1 MEPSGVEQIVER
13 VFQVAGVPHE
23 PPVPVEE
30 LARAMG
36 VNTIRRESMV
46 EDGRLELRDRQS
58 SIFVREGVA
67 LARQRFTIAHE
78 LGHLVLADPQEDLIA
93 RRFLSPGFDAEERFC
108 DAFAAAS
115 LLPRHWI
122 LSQFRGAPERLT
134 VARQVAASSDTS
146 LSASVLRLR
155 ELLEWQRALLHWR
168 RYEGKWRLVS
178 STGVPLKRR
187 DLRSGPET
195 REILERLRGSEGP
208 HRGSLPLIVGHT
220 THMVPAELSVRQRV
234 AVALVAL

>member
-13 VFQVAGVPHE
+13 VFQLAGVPHE

-30 LARAMG
+30 LAHALG
-36 VNTIRRESMV
+36 VNTIRREPMV

-58 SIFVREGVA
+58 SIFVRKGVA

-78 LGHLVLADPQEDLIA
+78 LGHLVLADPQEDLVA
-93 RRFLSPGFDAEERFC
+93 RRLLSPGFDAEERFC

-122 LSQFRGAPERLT
+122 LNQFRGAPERLM
-134 VARQVAASSDTS
+134 VARQVAAGSDTS

-155 ELLEWQRALLHWR
+155 ELLGWRQALLHWR
-168 RYEGKWRLVS
+168 CYEGKWRLVS
-178 STGVPLKRR
+178 STGVPRNQR
-187 DLRSGPET
+187 NLRSGAMT
-195 REILERLRGSEGP
+195 REILERLRGSEEDR
-208 HRGSLPLIVGHT
+208 RGLLPLVVRQT
-220 THMVPAELSVRQRV
+220 THEVPAELSVRQNV
-234 AVALVAL
+234 AVALVEL